1 MDIEHHEF
9 CYVWGILQLMLL
21 APVSVVRTFSS
32 CRIHAMSDYFILWS
46 YGTLDL
52 AWIRFFLALKLIN
65 YIFLN
70 ASGYTLAFTH
80 TTIYNALVIV

>member
-1 MDIEHHEF
+1 MVKCDMVIEHHGF

-21 APVSVVRTFSS
+21 APVSVVKTFSS

-52 AWIRFFLALKLIN
+52 AWIRFFCALKLIN
-65 YIFLN
+65 YHIFLN
-70 ASGYTLAFTH
+70 ARLGFFLKF
-80 TTIYNALVIV
+80 VP